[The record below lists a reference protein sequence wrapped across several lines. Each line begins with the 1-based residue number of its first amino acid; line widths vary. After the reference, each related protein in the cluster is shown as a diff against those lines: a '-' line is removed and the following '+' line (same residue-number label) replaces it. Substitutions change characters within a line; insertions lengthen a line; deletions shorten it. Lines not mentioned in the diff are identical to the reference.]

1 MTRTKYLIIYGVS
14 KQNVDCVSDEIQRKK
29 KIRVKKIDTN

>member
-1 MTRTKYLIIYGVS
+1 MTKTKYLIIYGVS

-29 KIRVKKIDTN
+29 N

>member
-29 KIRVKKIDTN
+29 RRVKKIYNN

>member
-1 MTRTKYLIIYGVS
+1 MTKTKYLIIYGVS

-29 KIRVKKIDTN
+29 KNKSKKN

>member
-14 KQNVDCVSDEIQRKK
+14 KLNVDCVSDEIQRKK
-29 KIRVKKIDTN
+29 K

>member
-1 MTRTKYLIIYGVS
+1 MTKTKYLIIYGVS

-29 KIRVKKIDTN
+29 KQE

>member
-29 KIRVKKIDTN
+29 NKSKKIDTN

>member
-1 MTRTKYLIIYGVS
+1 MTKTKYLIIYGVS

-29 KIRVKKIDTN
+29 IRVKKIDAN

>member
-14 KQNVDCVSDEIQRKK
+14 KQNVDRVSDEIQRKK
-29 KIRVKKIDTN
+29 RRVKKIYNN

>member
-1 MTRTKYLIIYGVS
+1 MTKTKYLIIYGVS

-29 KIRVKKIDTN
+29 K